1 TTAASWL
8 SGANVSLISFS
19 LSLALSSFSSSPL
32 LSLPACL
39 RCSREFTPLLHPDM
53 TSIKTIFN
61 WLNREHTPMKLST
74 HRKFVFTLWGDIYL
88 RYNSLVIP
96 DGLEK

>member
-1 TTAASWL
+1 
-8 SGANVSLISFS
+8 VVQ
-19 LSLALSSFSSSPL
+19 
-32 LSLPACL
+32 
-39 RCSREFTPLLHPDM
+39 REFPPLLHPDM

-74 HRKFVFTLWGDIYL
+74 HREFVFTLWGDVYL

-96 DGLEK
+96 NGLEK